1 MDRVLLLVDEPLRL
15 LVEALEQLV
24 GEGKHLG
31 RCAHRVRR
39 EREKRGAHAPRPDVG
54 DGAVRRVA
62 QVGRRV
68 RRLRLQDDLFDGP
81 GAERHHDVVLDLLG
95 MELMALQLR
104 CRHDDAVR
112 VAHADDR
119 RLLDAVVLVE
129 VMRGDRVT
137 GLVVR
142 DGAAVMRRHAE
153 DRLLDAEQARI
164 ARGEPVLVRQVL
176 APGIVGDD
184 ERLVDHGLQIDRRPA
199 DRVRD
204 HEVDRDLRVMRLEAQ
219 VVLEDVLAALTVRLV
234 DHELAV
240 QATGAHESRVQH
252 VGPVGRADD
261 EHDGLRRNR
270 AADESEPTRDLVLHA
285 IFDVLTQ

>member
-1 MDRVLLLVDEPLRL
+1 M
-15 LVEALEQLV
+15 
-24 GEGKHLG
+24 
-31 RCAHRVRR
+31 
-39 EREKRGAHAPRPDVG
+39 
-54 DGAVRRVA
+54 
-62 QVGRRV
+62 
-68 RRLRLQDDLFDGP
+68 
-81 GAERHHDVVLDLLG
+81 
-95 MELMALQLR
+95 
-104 CRHDDAVR
+104 
-112 VAHADDR
+112 
-119 RLLDAVVLVE
+119 
-129 VMRGDRVT
+129 T

-184 ERLVDHGLQIDRRPA
+184 ERLVYHGLQIDRRPA

-234 DHELAV
+234 DHQLAV

-252 VGPVGRADD
+252 VGPVGGADD
-261 EHDGLRRNR
+261 EDDGLRRNR